1 VEVREQPSAGRV
13 EPEPDVLE
21 LTARDEAHALLRDS
35 RGTLHVVAAPY
46 SVRTRAG
53 SVMPTRHDM

>member
-1 VEVREQPSAGRV
+1 MEFREQPFAGRV
-13 EPEPDVLE
+13 ELEPDVLE
-21 LTARDEAHALLRDS
+21 LTDRDEAHALLRDS
-35 RGTLHVVAAPY
+35 HGTLYVVAAPY